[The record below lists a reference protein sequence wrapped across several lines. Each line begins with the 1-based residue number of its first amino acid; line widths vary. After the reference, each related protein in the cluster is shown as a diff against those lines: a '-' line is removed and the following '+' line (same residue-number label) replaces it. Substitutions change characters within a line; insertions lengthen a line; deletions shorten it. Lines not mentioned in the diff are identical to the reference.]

1 MPPERGMRGDPLD
14 DPNFVENHFSKESG
28 DGSLRAQ
35 AIRLAS
41 TLPNGSEARRKL
53 LAALK

>member
-1 MPPERGMRGDPLD
+1 MRGDPLD